1 MKRAMSWYLTMAT
14 ATTLVLAACKPAAE
28 SPAVSAPEAIASS
41 DWSQTPVIEEV
52 RTTDREIQLSGSAQP
67 GARVVLRS
75 AGGAAYAAVANA
87 ERLFEIRMDA
97 PTSDLWLRP
106 ETQVGQNAMTSPGT
120 LLIPAGGTGPF
131 AVLRPGGPTRRL
143 DQAPAL
149 AAIDSDSQARRL
161 SGRTTAGNQTLSI
174 LVGDVSMQV
183 FPDAAG
189 YWDVVLGP
197 EAAGNQIVIGD
208 QTFIWPGSAETRL
221 GQAPI
226 RERAGQ
232 GWRIVWSEA
241 GAVQTVWL
249 PDAG

>member
-1 MKRAMSWYLTMAT
+1 M
-14 ATTLVLAACKPAAE
+14 
-28 SPAVSAPEAIASS
+28 
-41 DWSQTPVIEEV
+41 
-52 RTTDREIQLSGSAQP
+52 
-67 GARVVLRS
+67 VLRS

-87 ERLFEIRMDA
+87 EGLFEIRMDA

-149 AAIDSDSQARRL
+149 AAIDSDSEARRL

-197 EAAGNQIVIGD
+197 EAAGNHIVVGD
-208 QTFIWPGSAETRL
+208 QTFTWPGSAETRL
-221 GQAPI
+221 GQAPF

-241 GAVQTVWL
+241 GAVQTVWM